1 MINASKLELT
11 ILAILIIYKRCIKQ
25 LNYSWTRIIPEGFKS
40 YLFGICVN
48 SINIV
53 YKCCR
58 SFLRVLVEYDCV
70 STALSFNLGFR
81 EIKLLEDIELKLHG
95 KRIKVIGSL
104 ETITIFYKVHIKFE
118 R

>member
-1 MINASKLELT
+1 MDLT
-11 ILAILIIYKRCIKQ
+11 ILAILIIYKRCIKTTE
-25 LNYSWTRIIPEGFKS
+25 LFWTRIIPEGFKS
-40 YLFGICVN
+40 YLFGIRVN

-58 SFLRVLVEYDCV
+58 SFLHVLVEYDCV
-70 STALSFNLGFR
+70 STACELLNLGFR
-81 EIKLLEDIELKLHG
+81 KINFWRTLKLKLHG

-104 ETITIFYKVHIKFE
+104 ETITIFYRVHIKFE